1 MKKRL
6 MVFAVLAVSM
16 FLLTGC
22 VGSEFFGLRSPWLES
37 LFGEDTEAE
46 PENQAAVTQGDTVTI
61 SREEY
66 EQYQQ
71 FNELIDLIDFAEN
84 AFYKDTDR
92 EKMLQY
98 AAKGLMAGLDDPY
111 SF

>member
-6 MVFAVLAVSM
+6 LMLAM
-16 FLLTGC
+16 LALCMCLLTGC
-22 VGSEFFGLRSPWLES
+22 VGTELFGLRSPWLES
-37 LFGEDTEAE
+37 LFGEDTEDE
-46 PENQAAVTQGDTVTI
+46 TGNQAAESQGETVTI

-71 FNELIDLIDFAEN
+71 FSEMIDLIDFAEN

-92 EKMLQY
+92 EKCCSMPQ
-98 AAKGLMAGLDDPY
+98 KG
-111 SF
+111 

>member
-6 MVFAVLAVSM
+6 LMLAVLAICM
-16 FLLTGC
+16 CLLTGC
-22 VGSEFFGLRSPWLES
+22 VGSEIFGLRSPWLES
-37 LFGEDTEAE
+37 IFGEDTEE
-46 PENQAAVTQGDTVTI
+46 ENETRPADNQSDTVTI

-98 AAKGLMAGLDDPY
+98 AAKGPTGLSRRFPH
-111 SF
+111 